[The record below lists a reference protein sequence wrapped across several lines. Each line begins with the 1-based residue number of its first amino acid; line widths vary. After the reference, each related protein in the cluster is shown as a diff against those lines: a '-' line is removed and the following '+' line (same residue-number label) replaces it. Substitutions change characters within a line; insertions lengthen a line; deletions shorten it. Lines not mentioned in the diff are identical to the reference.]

1 MQNLQITRPS
11 TALKTN
17 QKQDK
22 DWRKRNLNM
31 ILIQL
36 LMEQLYHGYLLT
48 MTADSMLLITYH
60 ETWFWYISLAIHRC
74 CFVSFSPIWNKDK
87 INYRSATTW
96 DFTAVLF
103 LLKHIVVLHHIF
115 LVHWFSVLG
124 RGNDKMLCAPFCDCV
139 WTVRCLGGWPL
150 GWRSLPYLEVS
161 AHIHVPQEFQGHASP
176 MHMC

>member
-22 DWRKRNLNM
+22 DWRKWNLNM

-60 ETWFWYISLAIHRC
+60 ETRFWYISLAIHRC

-96 DFTAVLF
+96 DFTVVLF

-124 RGNDKMLCAPFCDCV
+124 RGNDKMPCAPFCDCLN
-139 WTVRCLGGWPL
+139 TVRCLGGW
-150 GWRSLPYLEVS
+150 SLPYLEVS